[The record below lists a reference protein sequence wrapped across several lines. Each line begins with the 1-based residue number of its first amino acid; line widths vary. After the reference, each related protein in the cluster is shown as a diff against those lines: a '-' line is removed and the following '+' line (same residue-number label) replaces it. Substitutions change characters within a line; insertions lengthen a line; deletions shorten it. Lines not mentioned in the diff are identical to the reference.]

1 MYRHSCHFNFLE
13 SEGFCMIDINELK
26 PILNDILTDEN
37 SVEVIEKIQ
46 AIDKPGV
53 TQADL
58 DNLDKEWKERYR
70 KAFFDGVDIEE
81 QAHENAGE
89 DGDDI
94 EEEKEKMNYE
104 DLFSESEE

>member
-1 MYRHSCHFNFLE
+1 
-13 SEGFCMIDINELK
+13 MIDINELK

-53 TQADL
+53 TQGDL
-58 DNLDKEWKERYR
+58 DKLDKEWKERYR

-81 QAHENAGE
+81 QAREHAEE
-89 DGDDI
+89 DSDDI

>member
-1 MYRHSCHFNFLE
+1 
-13 SEGFCMIDINELK
+13 MIDINELK

-81 QAHENAGE
+81 QAHENADE

-94 EEEKEKMNYE
+94 EDEKEKMNYE

>member
-1 MYRHSCHFNFLE
+1 
-13 SEGFCMIDINELK
+13 MIDIEELK

-37 SVEVIEKIQ
+37 SVDVIEKIQ

-58 DNLDKEWKERYR
+58 DKLDNEWKERYR
-70 KAFFDGVDIEE
+70 KAFFDGVEIEK
-81 QAHENAGE
+81 QADGNAEE
-89 DGDDI
+89 DSEDI

>member
-1 MYRHSCHFNFLE
+1 
-13 SEGFCMIDINELK
+13 MIDINELK

-81 QAHENAGE
+81 QARENADE
-89 DGDDI
+89 DGDDV
-94 EEEKEKMNYE
+94 EEKEKMNYE

>member
-1 MYRHSCHFNFLE
+1 
-13 SEGFCMIDINELK
+13 MIDINELK

-70 KAFFDGVDIEE
+70 KAFFDGVDIEGQE
-81 QAHENAGE
+81 REHAEE
-89 DGDDI
+89 DSEDI
-94 EEEKEKMNYE
+94 EEETEKMNYE

>member
-1 MYRHSCHFNFLE
+1 
-13 SEGFCMIDINELK
+13 MIDINELK

-58 DNLDKEWKERYR
+58 DKLDNEWKERYR

-81 QAHENAGE
+81 QAHENADE

-94 EEEKEKMNYE
+94 EDEKEKMNYE
-104 DLFSESEE
+104 DLFSESED